1 MKGSYMKLFAV
12 SVALMLILLP
22 ALPGAA
28 ESPPPVASP
37 LVREGAFAVK
47 LADAFG
53 LGAGSDEILAESR
66 LGELGISPRNG
77 WIADY
82 PVTPDILGEIQQSII
97 ESADS
102 SRLGMDREE
111 ALNLFYDV
119 NMNLGLAVIP
129 DADDS
134 IRRSSSENY
143 PPSTVVDNYYS
154 SYGPPVV
161 TYYAPPPG
169 YMYLYGWVPFPFWYY
184 GFWFPGFYVLH
195 DFHYGVVYGGR
206 TYFVSNHHHD
216 LRYHRSYVVDPVRRF
231 HGRAVYGVGAPR
243 GAHTVYRGNPRVAHE
258 VLNSSRDRMMRAA
271 RPPQTGRI
279 MAPARSTGAGRQA
292 PVNRRMVAPS
302 QDRPALKPAQGG
314 KITAPPRPLI
324 NSSPA
329 VREKTAG
336 RYFKDRRDAAQ
347 PRPAAKNPSAPQART
362 FGPPVHDRKAAV
374 PGQNNS
380 APRAAGSGVSGGN
393 ARFQNGANHVQPVN
407 AAAPGRVVSQPSS
420 NKVVA
425 PGQSTKSAG
434 PAFQPQHRGGGPARG
449 NAERGGR
456 GERG

>member
-1 MKGSYMKLFAV
+1 MKGSSIKVFGIA
-12 SVALMLILLP
+12 VALMLILLP

-37 LVREGAFAVK
+37 LVREGAFAGK
-47 LADAFG
+47 LAEAFG

-82 PVTPDILGEIQQSII
+82 PVTPDIAGEIQQSII
-97 ESADS
+97 EAADS
-102 SRLGMDREE
+102 SRLGMNREE
-111 ALNLFYDV
+111 ALNIFYDV
-119 NMNLGLAVIP
+119 NMSLGLAVIP

-143 PPSTVVDNYYS
+143 PPAAVVNDYYS

-231 HGRAVYGVGAPR
+231 HGGAVYGVGAPR
-243 GAHTVYRGNPRVAHE
+243 GAHTAYRGNPRIAHE

-271 RPPQTGRI
+271 RPPQTGRV

-292 PVNRRMVAPS
+292 PVNRRMNAPS
-302 QDRPALKPAQGG
+302 QDRSALKPVQDG
-314 KITAPPRPLI
+314 KIAAPARPLVK
-324 NSSPA
+324 SYPA
-329 VREKTAG
+329 AQEQTSG
-336 RYFKDRRDAAQ
+336 RQWRDRKDAAQ
-347 PRPAAKNPSAPQART
+347 TRPAAKNTSALQARNP
-362 FGPPVHDRKAAV
+362 GPAIQERKAGAPV
-374 PGQNNS
+374 QNNS
-380 APRAAGSGVSGGN
+380 APRAAGSSAPDGN
-393 ARFQNGANHVQPVN
+393 VRFQNGANRVQPVN
-407 AAAPGRVVSQPSS
+407 AAAPGRAGSQPGH
-420 NKVVA
+420 NKAMA
-425 PGQSTKSAG
+425 PGQSVKSAG
-434 PAFQPQHRGGGPARG
+434 PTFQPQHRGGGPERG

>member
-1 MKGSYMKLFAV
+1 MKGSYIKLFGIA
-12 SVALMLILLP
+12 VALMLILLP

-66 LGELGISPRNG
+66 LGELGISPHNG

-82 PVTPDILGEIQQSII
+82 PVTPDIVGELQQSII
-97 ESADS
+97 DAADS
-102 SRLGMDREE
+102 SRLGMNRDE
-111 ALNLFYDV
+111 ALNIFYDV

-143 PPSTVVDNYYS
+143 PPEAVVNDYYS
-154 SYGPPVV
+154 GYGPPVV

-195 DFHYGVVYGGR
+195 DFHYPVVYGGR
-206 TYFVSNHHHD
+206 THFVSNHHHD

-231 HGRAVYGVGAPR
+231 HGGAVYGVGAPR
-243 GAHTVYRGNPRVAHE
+243 GAHTVYRGNPRIAHE
-258 VLNSSRDRMMRAA
+258 VLNSRRDRMIRAA
-271 RPPQTGRI
+271 RTPQAGRI
-279 MAPARSTGAGRQA
+279 MAPARSTGAGTQA
-292 PVNRRMVAPS
+292 PVNRRMTAPS
-302 QDRPALKPAQGG
+302 RDRSALQPAQDG
-314 KITAPPRPLI
+314 KIAAPARPLVK
-324 NSSPA
+324 SYPA
-329 VREKTAG
+329 VQEKTTV
-336 RYFKDRRDAAQ
+336 RQVRDRKDTAQ
-347 PRPAAKNPSAPQART
+347 PRPAVRNTVAPQVMTYR
-362 FGPPVHDRKAAV
+362 PPVQDRKAVV
-374 PGQNNS
+374 PAQNNS
-380 APRAAGSGVSGGN
+380 APRAGSNSPVGN
-393 ARFQNGANHVQPVN
+393 ARFQNGANRVQPVN
-407 AAAPGRVVSQPSS
+407 AAASGRAASQPSR
-420 NKVVA
+420 NKVMT
-425 PGQSTKSAG
+425 PGQSIKGAG
-434 PAFQPQHRGGGPARG
+434 PAFQPQHRGGGLERG
-449 NAERGGR
+449 NIERGGR

>member
-1 MKGSYMKLFAV
+1 MKGSYMKFAGIA
-12 SVALMLILLP
+12 VALLLILLP

-28 ESPPPVASP
+28 DNPPPVASP
-37 LVREGAFAVK
+37 LVREGVFAVK

-82 PVTPDILGEIQQSII
+82 PVTPDIAGEIQQSII
-97 ESADS
+97 EAADS

-143 PPSTVVDNYYS
+143 PPAAVVNNYYS

-195 DFHYGVVYGGR
+195 DFHYPVVYGGR
-206 TYFVSNHHHD
+206 TCFVSNHHHD

-231 HGRAVYGVGAPR
+231 HGGAVYGVGAPR
-243 GAHTVYRGNPRVAHE
+243 GAHTVYRGNPRIAHE
-258 VLNSSRDRMMRAA
+258 VLNSRRDRMMRAA
-271 RPPQTGRI
+271 RPPQTNRI
-279 MAPARSTGAGRQA
+279 MAPARSAGAGRQA
-292 PVNRRMVAPS
+292 PVNRRMAVPS
-302 QDRPALKPAQGG
+302 QDRSALQPAKDG
-314 KITAPPRPLI
+314 KIAAPARPLVKGYT
-324 NSSPA
+324 A
-329 VREKTAG
+329 VQEKTSA
-336 RYFKDRRDAAQ
+336 RQWRDRKDAAQ
-347 PRPAAKNPSAPQART
+347 PRSAAKNAAAPQART
-362 FGPPVHDRKAAV
+362 PAPPVQDRRVMA

-380 APRAAGSGVSGGN
+380 APRAAGSGASGGN

-407 AAAPGRVVSQPSS
+407 AAAPGRVVSQPSR
-420 NKVVA
+420 NNVMA

>member
-1 MKGSYMKLFAV
+1 MKGSYMKLFAI

-53 LGAGSDEILAESR
+53 LGVGSDEILAESR

-77 WIADY
+77 WIAGY
-82 PVTPDILGEIQQSII
+82 PVTPDIVGELQQSII
-97 ESADS
+97 EAADS
-102 SRLGMDREE
+102 SRLGMNREE
-111 ALNLFYDV
+111 ALNIFYDV

-143 PPSTVVDNYYS
+143 PPEAVVNDYYS

-161 TYYAPPPG
+161 TYYAPPQG

-195 DFHYGVVYGGR
+195 DFHYPVVYGGR
-206 TYFVSNHHHD
+206 AHFVSNHHHD
-216 LRYHRSYVVDPVRRF
+216 LRYHRSYVVDPVHRF
-231 HGRAVYGVGAPR
+231 NGGAVYGVGAKR
-243 GAHTVYRGNPRVAHE
+243 GAHMVYRGNPRIAHE

-271 RPPQTGRI
+271 RTPQAGRI
-279 MAPARSTGAGRQA
+279 MAPARSTGAGRQV
-292 PVNRRMVAPS
+292 PVNRRMTAPS
-302 QDRPALKPAQGG
+302 RDRSALQTAQDG
-314 KITAPPRPLI
+314 KIAAPARPLVK
-324 NSSPA
+324 SYPA
-329 VREKTAG
+329 VQGKTTV
-336 RYFKDRRDAAQ
+336 RQVRDRKDAAQ
-347 PRPAAKNPSAPQART
+347 PRPAAKNAAAPQARIP
-362 FGPPVHDRKAAV
+362 GPPVQDRKATV
-374 PGQNNS
+374 PVQNNT
-380 APRAAGSGVSGGN
+380 APRAAGSNSPGGN
-393 ARFQNGANHVQPVN
+393 ARFQNGAIRVQPVN
-407 AAAPGRVVSQPSS
+407 AAASGRAAGQPSR
-420 NKVVA
+420 NKVMA
-425 PGQSTKSAG
+425 PGQPTKGAG
-434 PAFQPQHRGGGPARG
+434 PAFQPQHRGGAPERG
-449 NAERGGR
+449 NVERGGR